1 MTACR
6 KLYELHREK
15 TCLRVSGLTQ
25 IRLYSHM
32 GSKARGLKFWIWGVE
47 WLMDL
52 CSENKGAD
60 QLCEYRT
67 ADLSLNVFTNAKSRF
82 SRDAAHYNEKQ
93 SE

>member
-6 KLYELHREK
+6 KLYELCCEK
-15 TCLRVSGLTQ
+15 ICLRVSGLTQ
-25 IRLYSHM
+25 IRLYRHM
-32 GSKARGLKFWIWGVE
+32 GSKARGLKFWIWEEE
-47 WLMDL
+47 WLLDL
-52 CSENKGAD
+52 CSENKGVD

-67 ADLSLNVFTNAKSRF
+67 ADLRLNVFANAKSRF